1 MMEIKIII
9 FVVALSII
17 SAFAACFLAK
27 LLQDLLVRLRNGRP
41 ITWTDQCG
49 KTIETVPTRM
59 PWAYVTISTLLM
71 SPMAYYFGF
80 GIQMAYVFLM
90 LTLFLAI
97 AVLDIKYR
105 LIPNW
110 LVLGVIGVQAVWMF
124 APYLHG
130 VEPEIWFNLREY
142 ALGMLLC
149 FAVFFGGTMITGGKV
164 GMGDVKLSMAIG
176 FMLGWRKVLIAIALS
191 GLLMIPFVFTRPGMN
206 IKERFKLMVPFGPPF
221 SLAALLVLVAGFTPL
236 ARFLQF

>member
-1 MMEIKIII
+1 M
-9 FVVALSII
+9 
-17 SAFAACFLAK
+17 C
-27 LLQDLLVRLRNGRP
+27 
-41 ITWTDQCG
+41 
-49 KTIETVPTRM
+49 
-59 PWAYVTISTLLM
+59 
-71 SPMAYYFGF
+71 
-80 GIQMAYVFLM
+80 
-90 LTLFLAI
+90 
-97 AVLDIKYR
+97 
-105 LIPNW
+105 
-110 LVLGVIGVQAVWMF
+110 

-130 VEPEIWFNLREY
+130 VEPEIWLNLREY

-176 FMLGWRKVLIAIALS
+176 FMLGWRKALIAIAIS

-221 SLAALLVLVAGFTPL
+221 SLAAMLVLAAGFTPL